1 MIRRIIDFLLDLL
14 FPRECPVCGNIVI
27 PKGKDICDL
36 CKNEFVQIQSPYC
49 LKCGK
54 PLSDDGIEYCIGC
67 REKSHDFDEGRA
79 AFLYNDAMRKS
90 IYRFKY
96 NNKSEYARYYGLAIS
111 EILGNKIKS
120 YNADALIPVPMYKRK
135 ERKRGYNQAYL
146 IAKEIS
152 RQIDV
157 PVKADVVIRKR
168 STKIMRSLGAKEREK
183 NIKKAFKLRKDSVKL
198 NNVVIVDDI
207 YTTGAT
213 ADAVAASLKAGG
225 VKKVYIIA
233 LATGKI
239 D

>member
-1 MIRRIIDFLLDLL
+1 MIRRIIDFLLDIL
-14 FPRECPVCGNIVI
+14 FPRECPVCGDIAVS
-27 PKGKDICDL
+27 KGDYVCAA
-36 CKNEFVQIQSPYC
+36 CKGEFVPIRSPYC

-54 PLSDDGIEYCIGC
+54 QITDTGAQLCTGC
-67 REKSHDFDEGRA
+67 LGKSHDFDEGRA

-96 NNKSEYARYYGLAIS
+96 NNKQEYARYYGLIIS
-111 EILGNKIKS
+111 QILGDKIKS
-120 YNADALIPVPMYKRK
+120 YRADALIPVPMYKTK
-135 ERKRGYNQAYL
+135 ERKRGYNQATL
-146 IAKEIS
+146 IAKELS
-152 RQIDV
+152 KHVDV
-157 PVKADVVIRKR
+157 PVREDIVARRK

-213 ADAVAASLKAGG
+213 ADAVAACLKAGG
-225 VKKVYIIA
+225 VKHVYVIA
-233 LATGKI
+233 LATGQI